1 MEIKQHAAT
10 KPVSQQEKKE
20 KNLENNANE
29 NISIQN
35 QWDTTK
41 AILRG
46 KPIVIQTFLKKKNLK
61 QSNLSPKRTNKT

>member
-1 MEIKQHAAT
+1 MLLKNQW
-10 KPVSQQEKKE
+10 VKE
-20 KNLENNANE
+20 KNLEKNANE

-35 QWDTTK
+35 QWDATK

-46 KPIVIQTFLKKKNLK
+46 KPIVIQTFLKKTNLK